1 MKTRLPALAAAFVLT
16 AGLCSV
22 LSAHCQIPCG
32 IYDDPARFTAMRE
45 HVTTIRKS
53 MTQIQS
59 LSQAEHPNHNQLARW
74 VNNKEAHA
82 DKLAEIVTAYFM
94 AQRVKPTGAD
104 DKAARAKYVEQITLL
119 HELLVNAMKAKQT
132 IDLAHCTT
140 LDDRI
145 GRFEQSYLGKQ
156 PD

>member
-1 MKTRLPALAAAFVLT
+1 MKTRLPALAAVFVLT

-53 MTQIQS
+53 MRRIQG
-59 LSQAEHPNHNQLARW
+59 LSQAKQTNDNQLVRW

-94 AQRVKPTGAD
+94 AQRIKPTGVE
-104 DKAARAKYVEQITLL
+104 DKTARAKYVEQITLL
-119 HELLVNAMKAKQT
+119 HEILVSAMKTKQT
-132 IDLAHCTT
+132 TDLAHCTT

-145 GRFEQSYLGKQ
+145 GRFEQSYLGRK
-156 PD
+156 